1 MNKEDTRRKD
11 KKTSNRTSRKTQK
24 KLAVLFFMV
33 LLAFILLSVR
43 LILIVRDNGE
53 KYKKQVLSQQ
63 QYDSVTIP
71 YKRGDITDKNG
82 VLLATSNKVYN
93 IILDPKVILYKEDY
107 LEPTIYAATKYLG
120 FSESELRSQI
130 ASNPGSS
137 YIVMRKNVPY
147 AEISDFVSYKDGS
160 LEDPTEVEQ
169 NKPDLVKGI
178 WFEDKYIRYYPN
190 GSLAAD
196 AIGFVGADNTGTGG
210 LEEYYN
216 ETLNG
221 TNGREY
227 GYLNDDS
234 NLERT
239 TIAAKDGE
247 TLVST
252 IDANIQSICEKYILK
267 FNEEH
272 KNLVREG
279 EGSNNTGVIIM
290 EVNTGNVLAMASYP
304 TFDLNNPRDL
314 SAYYTEEDLA
324 KMEEE
329 KTLTQAYNTL
339 WRNFCISDSYEPG
352 SVAKPFTV
360 AAGLECG
367 AITGNEVYECK
378 GLLEIGGHKIHCHN
392 RYGDGAVSVQRA
404 VEISCNVGLMYI
416 AQAIGV
422 ERFTDYQRRFGFGLR
437 TGIDLA
443 GEARTDTLVYTA
455 DNMGPAELA
464 TCSFGQGF
472 NVTMIQAITG
482 FCSMLNGGYFYEPH
496 MVSKILSSDGSV
508 VETIQPRVIK
518 QTISSSTSQKI
529 IQYCNGVVTDG
540 TGKTARP
547 AGYAIGGKTGTA
559 ETLPRDK
566 KDYVVSFMGYAP
578 ADDPQIAIYCVVDR
592 PNAYPQDDAKYA
604 TGIVRNI
611 LTEVLPYLHFP
622 MTEELSEA
630 ELAELEQLQ
639 IDIQESYTRKDDVSE
654 NDPENA
660 EGEGEQGSEG
670 AEGTG
675 ESSES
680 SPEGEGEGESSEPI
694 WKTFEIDPETGY
706 AVDPNTG
713 DLVDP
718 ETGAVIGGSIME

>member
-1 MNKEDTRRKD
+1 
-11 KKTSNRTSRKTQK
+11 
-24 KLAVLFFMV
+24 MV
-33 LLAFILLSVR
+33 LLAFVLLSVR

-63 QYDSVTIP
+63 KYDSITIP
-71 YKRGDITDKNG
+71 FKRGDITDRNG

-93 IILDPKVILYKEDY
+93 IILDPKVILDKEDY
-107 LEPTIYAATKYLG
+107 LEPTLYAMSKYLG
-120 FSESELRSQI
+120 FNESEIRSVI
-130 ASNPGSS
+130 ADNPSSS
-137 YIVMRKNVPY
+137 YIILKKNVPY
-147 AEISDFVSYKDGS
+147 SELQNFVAYCDGS
-160 LEDPTEVEQ
+160 LEDPTESD
-169 NKPDLVKGI
+169 NNAPDKVKGV

-196 AIGFVGADNTGTGG
+196 AIGFAGADNNGTGG

-267 FNEEH
+267 FNQE
-272 KNLVREG
+272 NANVYREG
-279 EGSNNTGVIIM
+279 AGSNNTGVIIM
-290 EVNTGNVLAMASYP
+290 EVKTGNVLAMASYP

-314 SAYYTEEDLA
+314 SAYYTEEELA

-329 KTLTQAYNTL
+329 NTLTQAYNTL
-339 WRNFCISDSYEPG
+339 WRNFCISDTYEPG

-360 AAGLECG
+360 AAGLESG
-367 AITGNEVYECK
+367 AITGDEVYNCT
-378 GLLEIGGHKIHCHN
+378 GSLEIGGHKIKCHN
-392 RYGDGAVSVQRA
+392 RYGDGLVSVQRS

-416 AQAIGV
+416 AQAIGID
-422 ERFTDYQRRFGFGLR
+422 RFTDYQRRFGFGLR
-437 TGIDLA
+437 TGVDLA
-443 GEARTDTLVYTA
+443 GESRTDSLVYTA
-455 DNMGPAELA
+455 DTMGPTELA

-472 NVTMIQAITG
+472 NVTMIQTITG
-482 FCSMLNGGYFYEPH
+482 FCSMLNGGYLYEPH

-508 VETIQPRVIK
+508 VETIQPRVLK
-518 QTISSSTSQKI
+518 QTVSQSTCDKI

-559 ETLPRDK
+559 ETLPRGNK
-566 KDYVVSFMGYAP
+566 EYVVSFMGYAP
-578 ADDPQIAIYCVVDR
+578 ADDPEIAIYCVVDR
-592 PNAYPQDDAKYA
+592 PNAQHQDDAKFA
-604 TGIVRNI
+604 TGIVHNI
-611 LTEVLPYLHFP
+611 LTEVLPYLHYP
-622 MTEELSEA
+622 MTEELSEK
-630 ELAELEQLQ
+630 EIAELEQLQ
-639 IDIQESYTRKDDVSE
+639 IDLQTEYTQVVSE
-654 NDPENA
+654 NDPETVSGN
-660 EGEGEQGSEG
+660 EG
-670 AEGTG
+670 AEDGSAGDGETTTTAEGADTASGDGTAA
-675 ESSES
+675 
-680 SPEGEGEGESSEPI
+680 ESSEPV
-694 WKTFEIDPETGY
+694 WKSFEIDPETGY
-706 AVDPNTG
+706 AIDPNTG

-718 ETGAVIGGSIME
+718 ETGAVVGGSSFE

>member
-1 MNKEDTRRKD
+1 
-11 KKTSNRTSRKTQK
+11 
-24 KLAVLFFMV
+24 MV